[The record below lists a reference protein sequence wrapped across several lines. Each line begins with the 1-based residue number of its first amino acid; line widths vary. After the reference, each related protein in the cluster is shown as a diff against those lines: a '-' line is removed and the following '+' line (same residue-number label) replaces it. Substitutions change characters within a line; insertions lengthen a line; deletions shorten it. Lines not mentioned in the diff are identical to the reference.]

1 MAIIFQSLWSLQT
14 FLDAGALEDRS
25 VPSKRVTAAMIEPST
40 ASEVQIEESNL
51 RGKRDQIIIATV
63 ILAGMT
69 TAIVISVAGV
79 RLSETGVEIETTSE
93 VTLGDLIAMNVVHT
107 IDLPIVAGRQH
118 FLNHLRRAF
127 CLYRKTYL
135 VNLLKLPLG
144 KREPHHQAEAVVR

>member
-79 RLSETGVEIETTSE
+79 SETGVEIETTSE

-118 FLNHLRRAF
+118 CLNHLEEHF
-127 CLYRKTYL
+127 VCTEKHTL
-135 VNLLKLPLG
+135 
-144 KREPHHQAEAVVR
+144 